1 MISILSPRPC
11 SSPRWRSW
19 RGQLRQ
25 ALVYG
30 MVGGSSTIID
40 IAAFNLLVALLAP
53 SAPLALT
60 AASAASSL
68 ASSLNSYA
76 GHRRWTFRPGA
87 ARRGRLAAFLLLN
100 LLTLGLSL
108 ALVLVWSAVLP
119 RLLTLSSLEVANA
132 SKLLAIGGSGLV
144 GFLGNKLWI
153 FKG

>member
-1 MISILSPRPC
+1 MISMLSPRQFP
-11 SSPRWRSW
+11 SLRWQNW

-30 MVGGSSTIID
+30 MVGGSSTVID

-60 AASAASSL
+60 AASAASTL

-76 GHRRWTFRPGA
+76 GHRRWTFKGGA
-87 ARRGRLAAFLLLN
+87 ERGGRLGAFLLLN
-100 LLTLGLSL
+100 LLTMGLSL
-108 ALVLVWSAVLP
+108 GLVLAWSAALP
-119 RLLTLSSLEVANA
+119 HLLTLTSLEVANA
-132 SKLLAIGGSGLV
+132 SKLLAIAGSGLA
-144 GFLGNKLWI
+144 GFLGNKFWI